1 MKVRVRLFGTLSQA
15 FPGYQHSEGLEIEIP
30 EEATAKD
37 LLALL
42 EIPESRGAAVA
53 VEGRILKA
61 DDRIRGGVPV
71 HVLQVIQGG

>member
-1 MKVRVRLFGTLSQA
+1 VKVRLFGTLSQG
-15 FPGYQHSEGLEIEIP
+15 FPGYQHQEGLEIEIP

-37 LLALL
+37 LLELL

-53 VEGRILKA
+53 VEGRVLKA
-61 DDRIRGGVPV
+61 DDRIQSGVPV

>member
-1 MKVRVRLFGTLSQA
+1 MKVKVSLFGTLGQG
-15 FPGYQHSEGLEIEIP
+15 FPGYQQSEGLEIELP
-30 EEATAKD
+30 EEATAND
-37 LLALL
+37 LLEFL
-42 EIPESRGAAVA
+42 EVPESQGAAVA